1 MLAGAGF
8 PFRTEVVLAREE
20 NHSTYSLIYV
30 LITRALRDSI
40 LLPKASGGKYSH
52 NICENFFA
60 LFTRPSLISLVW
72 IFLVG
77 THAISYSLEA
87 VAPQSRKLMG
97 RV

>member
-72 IFLVG
+72 NFFGGHMQFPIPWKQL
-77 THAISYSLEA
+77 HL
-87 VAPQSRKLMG
+87 SRG
-97 RV
+97 S